1 MLTSMVDSEKVT
13 NAAGQKTIIYCISA
27 TLPCCSWYHAG
38 FICSVGTIM
47 VDSRLREILSSA
59 FTVSDNM
66 LLGKKFP
73 QEHLDLLP
81 LSFLEDMLKK
91 WFRMM
96 RRNAGSLSCVKEVSL
111 QNIGLKTLSN
121 LCFWCCCM
129 WVLKRKENLVYTCMP
144 GNKWWLIFC
153 CRAF

>member
-1 MLTSMVDSEKVT
+1 MVDS
-13 NAAGQKTIIYCISA
+13 G
-27 TLPCCSWYHAG
+27 
-38 FICSVGTIM
+38 
-47 VDSRLREILSSA
+47 LREILSSA

-121 LCFWCCCM
+121 LCF
-129 WVLKRKENLVYTCMP
+129 
-144 GNKWWLIFC
+144 
-153 CRAF
+153 